1 MLICNTNLKQ
11 LHLLHNSIP
20 HPKTK
25 DNTDDAFFQSM
36 MTNNNESKKNSQKNK
51 KNTTTTTLDLIDCE
65 VMLGLRQSQAGGAF
79 DVRWVDETEGIRI
92 VKEKN
97 WLAWNESNGSN
108 VNNDGDRDGDDGNAM
123 KSKIKKEIY
132 EENLKTQNSLSKY
145 ISDVN
150 VKNMNYIKQFLTA
163 YIEYNLITNQ
173 DQMDSAIEFITRH
186 LNQTN
191 ANHTAGTVNNASN
204 AGNAGNAQRTCPA
217 GHALVKGA
225 NVEQYKKLTIEQCGG
240 VFPGAGCNY
249 CNSMSTMED
258 LPNMWSCSEGCQVD
272 VCTACSTKFGWEE
285 EQKTVAED
293 SSMENELNEN
303 ELKYYLFEM
312 NHGKEFD
319 SAIGLT
325 TCSSS
330 MKCKSMNDTISKNK
344 ELLMEV
350 INKHQTNTKNVDTDV
365 ALTSVNKYF
374 GGTMTNKIQKLLISD
389 ELNNNNA
396 IQMNQQNGMVKYI
409 QPGAALNALPASKG
423 ENESNSESNPQSDT
437 ESGLVVT
444 SGVGVHREEDDKE
457 KNNIKEENEDKNK
470 KKEKEKSD
478 IKEDDARLRL
488 WMNMNV
494 YKSEKEHQRLTK
506 YRTSAKTYKPT
517 TNVDIINNKYDIS
530 VLNVDAET
538 LKLIPNKNDLLKMT
552 VDEYLLNVEADRIVL
567 E

>member
-108 VNNDGDRDGDDGNAM
+108 GSNNSNVNNDGDRDGDDGNAM

-132 EENLKTQNSLSKY
+132 EENLENKIQLINFIEKY
-145 ISDVN
+145 ISDGN
-150 VKNMNYIKQFLTA
+150 VENMNYIKQFLTA

-204 AGNAGNAQRTCPA
+204 AGNAGNA
-217 GHALVKGA
+217 G
-225 NVEQYKKLTIEQCGG
+225 N
-240 VFPGAGCNY
+240 
-249 CNSMSTMED
+249 
-258 LPNMWSCSEGCQVD
+258 
-272 VCTACSTKFGWEE
+272 
-285 EQKTVAED
+285 AED
-293 SSMENELNEN
+293 SSMENELKLFLKLNEN
-303 ELKYYLFEM
+303 ELRYHLFEM

-350 INKHQTNTKNVDTDV
+350 IDKHQTNTKNVDTDV

-389 ELNNNNA
+389 ELNGNNA
-396 IQMNQQNGMVKYI
+396 TTMQQQNGMVKYI
-409 QPGAALNALPASKG
+409 QPGAALPALPDTKG

-457 KNNIKEENEDKNK
+457 KNNLKEENEDKNK

-506 YRTSAKTYKPT
+506 YRTGAKTYKPT

-538 LKLIPNKNDLLKMT
+538 LKLITNKNDLLKMT